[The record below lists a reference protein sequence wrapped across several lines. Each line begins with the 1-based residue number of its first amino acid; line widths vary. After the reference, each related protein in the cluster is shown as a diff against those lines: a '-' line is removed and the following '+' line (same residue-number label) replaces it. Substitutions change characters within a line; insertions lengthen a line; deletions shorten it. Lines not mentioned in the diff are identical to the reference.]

1 MTSLASRRNRL
12 VRGAERLWKVFQ
24 SNRYLPIP
32 KKKGKSFPIRNVR
45 DKISTLKRGGMV
57 ERTSTAQFTPAG
69 VSIRKKNYRITPT
82 GRINHYQENGI
93 SVRWASLTPEQRS
106 RWALQI
112 MRAVANRHQAS
123 GSRFPIIGVQ
133 RRVAPGYTT
142 IWGLL
147 EGHRRDVEADIDS
160 LNSRMSHQLEEKQF
174 SHVTRL
180 RNYASMLEGIITGI
194 ERGTYK
200 SY

>member
-1 MTSLASRRNRL
+1 MTP
-12 VRGAERLWKVFQ
+12 V
-24 SNRYLPIP
+24 
-32 KKKGKSFPIRNVR
+32 
-45 DKISTLKRGGMV
+45 
-57 ERTSTAQFTPAG
+57 
-69 VSIRKKNYRITPT
+69 
-82 GRINHYQENGI
+82 GRMNHYQQNGI
-93 SVRWASLTPEQRS
+93 SIRWASLSSDQRA

-133 RRVAPGYTT
+133 RRVAPGYVT

-160 LNSRMSHQLEEKQF
+160 LNRRMGLGLEEKQF
-174 SHVTRL
+174 THVTRL
-180 RNYASMLEGIITGI
+180 RNYASMLEGIIAGI